1 VQSGLGYSVDASFVD
16 ALEKAPPSDIH
27 TYLNDQPHGA
37 NYRDVTLTTHTTHT
51 LITIEVCRPLKPPT
65 TRFTFSKGE

>member
-1 VQSGLGYSVDASFVD
+1 VQSGLAYSVDASFVD
-16 ALEKAPPSDIH
+16 ALDKAPPSDID

-37 NYRDVTLTTHTTHT
+37 NNRDITLTTHT